1 VKQLVIAIDG
11 PAASGKSTTARL
23 TAKRLGYLFVD
34 TGAMYRAVTLKV
46 LEHGADPSD
55 EPAVSRLARETSIRL
70 VQQGGD
76 LRVILDGRDVSREIR
91 APEVTRAVSAVSAM
105 KPVRELMVREQRSI
119 GANGGVILEGRDI
132 GTVVFPDADLK
143 IYMVADVQR
152 RAQRRQKD
160 LEQQGRP
167 VVLDELVNEIV
178 QRDKKDAERSI
189 SPMRPADD
197 AVVLDTSGLKI
208 EEQVEFIV
216 ERANE
221 LLQQRA

>member
-46 LEHGADPSD
+46 LEHGTDPSD

>member
-1 VKQLVIAIDG
+1 MKQLVIAIDG

>member
-1 VKQLVIAIDG
+1 MKQLVIAIDG

-46 LEHGADPSD
+46 LEHGTDPSD